1 MKDIKKTWKDIKALA
16 SMKQK
21 SNGTPFLITKEE
33 NYINDPVAI
42 ANTFN
47 NFFTPVAETIH

>member
-1 MKDIKKTWKDIKALA
+1 
-16 SMKQK
+16 MKQK
-21 SNGTPFLITKEE
+21 NNGTPFLIAKEE
-33 NYINDPVAI
+33 TYINDPVAI

>member
-21 SNGTPFLITKEE
+21 NNGTPFLIAKEE